1 VLNGIRDSIALVIP
15 YQRPFLKHKTFLPIL
30 ILLTSIFTTSQ
41 ADTDREQHWDVY
53 FSPNYVAA
61 KNLSFDQG
69 AEVELNDRTG
79 WRLGFGFNFTNHVSG
94 DLVFSTGS
102 GSYAVKT
109 IDKEGKAIEYSNNM
123 YSSSMMIGM
132 TYNIIDG
139 PFTPY
144 ISGNIGATFADTGI
158 HDGGGY
164 ESCYYDPW
172 YGYTCG
178 IYKTTKTS
186 TEFSY
191 GGSAGLRYDL
201 ENQLFLKAGVG
212 VNVVNFNSDN
222 TPLFTIYQLTI
233 GSRF

>member
-1 VLNGIRDSIALVIP
+1 MVFVILSP
-15 YQRPFLKHKTFLPIL
+15 HDILYQRSFLKNNQLLAVL
-30 ILLTSIFTTSQ
+30 ILLASSFTTSQ
-41 ADTDREQHWDVY
+41 ADSDREQHWDVY
-53 FSPNYVAA
+53 FSPNYVTA
-61 KNLSFDQG
+61 KTLSFNNDVQ
-69 AEVELNDRTG
+69 VDLNERTG
-79 WRLGFGFNFTNHVSG
+79 WSLGFGFNFTNHVSG
-94 DLVFSTGS
+94 DFVFSS
-102 GSYAVKT
+102 SNGSYSVKT
-109 IDKEGKAIEYSNNM
+109 TDDKGQPLEYSNNM
-123 YSSSMMIGM
+123 YSSSMLIGM

-144 ISGNIGATFADTGI
+144 ISGNIGINFADTGI
-158 HDGGGY
+158 NDGGGY

-178 IYKTTKTS
+178 IYETTKTS

-191 GGSAGLRYDL
+191 GGSVGLRYDL

-212 VNVVNFNSDN
+212 VNVVNFNSNN